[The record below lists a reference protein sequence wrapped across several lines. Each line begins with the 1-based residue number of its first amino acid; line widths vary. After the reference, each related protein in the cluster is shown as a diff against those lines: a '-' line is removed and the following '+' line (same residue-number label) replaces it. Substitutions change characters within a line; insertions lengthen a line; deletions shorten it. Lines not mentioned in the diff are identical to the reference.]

1 MVYQESQCYQCVTR
15 GRFGAILSV
24 SIGTECRNITR
35 YGTGGTPIIYF
46 QQHHEGVTTGHNRM
60 TEWMEAY
67 AEAHNPHESADSRI
81 VYLIIM

>member
-1 MVYQESQCYQCVTR
+1 M
-15 GRFGAILSV
+15 LS
-24 SIGTECRNITR
+24 GNPHKLCD
-35 YGTGGTPIIYF
+35 IICF

-81 VYLIIM
+81 VYLIIT